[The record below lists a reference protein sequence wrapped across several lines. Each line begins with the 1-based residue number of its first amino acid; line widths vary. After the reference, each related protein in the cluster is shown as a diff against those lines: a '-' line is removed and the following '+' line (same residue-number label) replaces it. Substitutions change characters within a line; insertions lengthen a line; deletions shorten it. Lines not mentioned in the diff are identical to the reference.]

1 MKNVINTA
9 LALTFVLGF
18 TSCSDD
24 DTPEQINEE
33 EFINEVQL
41 NINETGTS
49 NTMTYTWI
57 EGGDTPEPIVLDA
70 EKTYEVTVSF
80 LDSTNPNDVEDIT
93 EEVKQ
98 EADEHQVF
106 FETSVSG
113 LTIAA
118 SDNDF
123 EDSMGNK
130 LGVITN
136 WTAGSG
142 TTSGNV
148 VVYLIHEP
156 VTKSGTSRDDFGGE
170 TDVQVPFT
178 VTVN

>member
-1 MKNVINTA
+1 MKNLINTA
-9 LALTFVLGF
+9 IALTLVLGM

-33 EFINEVQL
+33 EFINEVSL
-41 NINETGTS
+41 MITETGTA
-49 NTMTYTWI
+49 NTMTYTWT
-57 EGGDTPEPIVLDA
+57 EGGTAPEPIVIDA
-70 EKTYEVTVSF
+70 EKTYEVEVSF
-80 LDSTNPNDVEDIT
+80 LDSTNPNDIEDIT
-93 EEVKQ
+93 EEVIA
-98 EADEHQVF
+98 EADEHHVF

-136 WTAGSG
+136 WTATG
-142 TTSGNV
+142 TTNGNV

-156 VTKSGTSRDDFGGE
+156 VTKTGTTRDDFGGE